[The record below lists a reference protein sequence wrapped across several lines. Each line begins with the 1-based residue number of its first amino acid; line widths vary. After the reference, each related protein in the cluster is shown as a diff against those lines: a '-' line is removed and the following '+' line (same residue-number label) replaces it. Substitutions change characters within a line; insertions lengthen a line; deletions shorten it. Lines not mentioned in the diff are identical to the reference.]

1 MQSTIKSK
9 VTIKDV
15 ARACGVSTQT
25 ISRVLNDRVDVSSAT
40 REKVLA
46 VIGQMGYQPS
56 ALARSMRQRNNTMGV
71 IIAGLRYIGIS
82 TTLNGITQAAEAF
95 GINIM
100 LKELPTFDSLEMQPL
115 IQSLVAHQVQGIIY
129 AAPEVGENWKIIQK
143 SLTDQTPPIVFL
155 KGNPTSADITISIDN
170 YSGAYQ
176 ITQHLIKQGYR
187 QIAHITGPSEWWEA
201 RERKRGWIQAL
212 LDNGLPVLEE
222 AQIRGNWSSSSGLEC
237 FYKLQTQY
245 PQMDAVF
252 AANDQMALAV
262 LNGAWQK
269 GISVPNQL
277 GVAGYDNI
285 QEAAYLSP
293 PLTTMRQNF
302 HELGAMAVRKL
313 VSIGDPDQADPE
325 VSSNTLLLTP
335 ELIVRKSTMRE

>member
-1 MQSTIKSK
+1 
-9 VTIKDV
+9 
-15 ARACGVSTQT
+15 
-25 ISRVLNDRVDVSSAT
+25 
-40 REKVLA
+40 
-46 VIGQMGYQPS
+46 
-56 ALARSMRQRNNTMGV
+56 MRQRNNTLGV

-95 GINIM
+95 GFNIM
-100 LKELPTFDSLEMQPL
+100 LKELSTFDSLEMQPL

-143 SLTDQTPPIVFL
+143 NLTDQTPPIVFL
-155 KGNPTSADITISIDN
+155 KGNPTSAEITISIDN

-187 QIAHITGPSEWWEA
+187 QIAHISGPTEWWEA
-201 RERKRGWIQAL
+201 RERKRGWTQAL
-212 LDNGLPVLEE
+212 LDNGLPVPEE

-237 FYKLQTQY
+237 FYKLHTQY

-277 GVAGYDNI
+277 GVVGYDNI

-302 HELGAMAVRKL
+302 HELGALAVRKL
-313 VSIGDPDQADPE
+313 VSIGDPDQVEPE
-325 VSSNTLLLTP
+325 VSSNTLLLSP

>member
-25 ISRVLNDRVDVSSAT
+25 ISRVLNDRVDVSSVT

-187 QIAHITGPSEWWEA
+187 QIAHIAGPCEWWEA

-237 FYKLQTQY
+237 FNKLLTQY

-277 GVAGYDNI
+277 GVVGYDNI

-302 HELGAMAVRKL
+302 HELGALAVRKL
-313 VSIGDPDQADPE
+313 VSIGDPDQVDPE